1 MGALVIND
9 VVSHLPPSTLA
20 GAVSIA
26 GTPYVDPSTLSA
38 FESIMMPIRMALF
51 GPDPVAAER
60 ANIALN
66 RLILLWSS

>member
-9 VVSHLPPSTLA
+9 VVSHLPHSTLA